1 MEDKT
6 KKLYK
11 LEEDFLFS
19 LIDNSSD
26 AIIATDIKGYVLIF
40 NEAAQNMTGYNAADL
55 LNKQVS
61 FRRFMG
67 RGEQERILSILNKGT
82 ADRPLKLVGEETTLY
97 AKDGTLIPISLSV
110 SYIYKRGV
118 PVATMNIFRDLRP
131 INLVRDKLRVSEEKY
146 RILVEKAN
154 DGIFVYQDHYF
165 RYANHKFIEMLGYSE
180 KELLKMG
187 LRDIVHPELADFIED
202 RYVRRIRGEKVPDQY
217 EISFVGKDGN
227 WGDFEITPALIEYEG
242 SVATQNIIR
251 DITQRKRMERELAET
266 RKMAILGEMSAHV
279 AHEVRNPLQKIKTG
293 LELFSFSISLDKKQ
307 KKILEGVNQGIENL
321 ERFVTEVLDWSRS
334 GKLKLK
340 IYHVGNIIDG
350 LIFNHETEFNERNIK
365 VKTDYDTGADS
376 VMADGIQLRQAIED
390 ILDNAMDAMQS
401 GGILAFKTHLLESHS
416 FETEGGRV
424 ISDALEISI
433 SDTGPGIPEDELK
446 KVFQPFFTTKKRGT
460 GLGLSLV
467 QKVVEAHGGYV
478 FARNVPK
485 KGAEF
490 VIRLPLDPTKTMRNS
505 KYTEPSI

>member
-1 MEDKT
+1 MDDKIN
-6 KKLYK
+6 KLYK

-26 AIIATDIKGYVLIF
+26 AIIATDIEGLVLIF
-40 NEAAQNMTGYNAADL
+40 NEAAQEMTGYNTDDI
-55 LNKQVS
+55 LNKRVS

-67 RGEQERILSILNKGT
+67 QGEQERILSILNKGT
-82 ADRPLKLVGEETTLY
+82 ADNPLKLVGEETTLY

-110 SYIYKRGV
+110 SYIYRHGN

-131 INLVRDKLRVSEEKY
+131 IKMVRDKLRVSEEKY

-154 DGIFVYQDHYF
+154 DGIFVYQDHRF

-180 KELLKMG
+180 KELLNMG

-227 WGDFEITPALIEYEG
+227 WGDFEITPAAIEYEG
-242 SVATQNIIR
+242 NIATQNIIR

-293 LELFSFSISLDKKQ
+293 LELFSFSISLNKKQ

-340 IYHVGNIIDG
+340 VYHVGNIIDG
-350 LIFNHETEFNERNIK
+350 LIFNHETELNERNIK
-365 VKTDYDTGADS
+365 VETDYDARADS
-376 VMADGIQLRQAIED
+376 VVADGIQFRQAIED
-390 ILDNAMDAMQS
+390 ILDNAMDALPS
-401 GGILAFKTHLLESHS
+401 GGILAFKTHLLKSHI
-416 FETEGGRV
+416 FETESGS
-424 ISDALEISI
+424 IKSDALEIGI
-433 SDTGPGIPEDELK
+433 SDTGIGISEDNFK

-478 FARNVPK
+478 FAHNLPG

-490 VIRLPLDPTKTMRNS
+490 VIRLPLDPMKIIKNS
-505 KYTEPSI
+505 KDTESAI